1 MKQTAIFVLI
11 SLFAQL
17 NLWAQKTRTDSL
29 QQAVCPVVKIQPEQL
44 PSLNT
49 PRSGHNTLCVNGEIT
64 VFGGHTSGFV
74 PTPTAEYF
82 KDGLILKSGKV
93 LLSGGFERG
102 LGIGQ
107 SHEVE
112 MYDPKT
118 HTFDGFGCLDTKRA
132 SHTQVELDDGKVVI
146 TGNWYHEDAIE
157 MYDGNITFTKCL
169 NERIP
174 YCTR

>member
-1 MKQTAIFVLI
+1 MQIVSRFFAIRESVCFSFRTFAVNKMKQTAIFVLI

-82 KDGLILKSGKV
+82 KDGAWHQMDMVYTHDAGAALILKSGKV
-93 LLSGGFERG
+93 LLSGSGSHDRELAWARRAAVRRRG
-102 LGIGQ
+102 I
-107 SHEVE
+107 
-112 MYDPKT
+112 
-118 HTFDGFGCLDTKRA
+118 
-132 SHTQVELDDGKVVI
+132 
-146 TGNWYHEDAIE
+146 
-157 MYDGNITFTKCL
+157 
-169 NERIP
+169 
-174 YCTR
+174 